1 MEPGSE
7 ALGQALKAAE
17 VPALRTAGGGGEA
30 ASGAGG
36 DASSTADLSVEDLG
50 GVPLLV
56 DVRCPA
62 EDLCRRV
69 LAAASADEQ
78 TPADLGSLRMH
89 IVRPTSGG
97 VHFFEAVP
105 RHEETG
111 TVLLEGGA
119 LEALGKL
126 PLKESLGA
134 IGHDCTIVAWNGKDV
149 GGFKVVPGEA
159 GQAISLQCSYVKPDA
174 SGAPDSTPFEL
185 TLSRSATLTELVS
198 RSMTTISPL
207 ADSFLCSVFS
217 STEVFKG

>member
-1 MEPGSE
+1 M
-7 ALGQALKAAE
+7 
-17 VPALRTAGGGGEA
+17 
-30 ASGAGG
+30 
-36 DASSTADLSVEDLG
+36 
-50 GVPLLV
+50 
-56 DVRCPA
+56 
-62 EDLCRRV
+62 

-185 TLSRSATLTELVS
+185 TLSRSATLTELRQRAKELVS
-198 RSMTTISPL
+198 
-207 ADSFLCSVFS
+207 AVNVVDDAVFLGQAGDPRARVVRDQPMIGK
-217 STEVFKG
+217 TQKIRGQRLGARVDHRAVRRRA